1 MIHTGDIHLA
11 PDNADVVFAAL
22 KQMADDELSG
32 NKSPGV
38 VVVNGDV
45 WKHRGYVLHTRLVN
59 RFLDFIDS
67 EPHIFW
73 WFVVGNHD
81 QIELSG
87 THALEFLR
95 HCKNVRIFE
104 DVETAMWGNKKFLMV
119 PYRADRAAY
128 NGKFEP
134 ADFCFVHHGVVGAI
148 MNDGK
153 LASEVEGLPPS
164 WFASFKWTFASHWH
178 RHHIVKGTNIVYAGS
193 PWQVTSAEKG
203 QLKGWLVV
211 DPFAEGG
218 TWEFRMWEG
227 GPRFVEDGSGEK
239 LRPGDTFI
247 VDTAKLAPEAL
258 TQLQHQGVLIR
269 PSQGPQMMATLRL
282 GVPKEASQRECA
294 LAYAQI
300 VATQKGLSVDEVMK
314 TYDEIVGAV

>member
-22 KQMADDELSG
+22 KQMADDELAAG
-32 NKSPGV
+32 IESPAT

-59 RFLDFIDS
+59 HFLDFIDS
-67 EPHIFW
+67 EPHIEW

-95 HCKNVRIFE
+95 NCKNVQIFDE
-104 DVETAMWGNKKFLMV
+104 PATVNRSGKKFLML
-119 PYRADRAAY
+119 PYRADRNAY
-128 NGKFEP
+128 NGKFQP

-153 LASEVEGLPPS
+153 IASEVEGLPPT
-164 WFASFKWTFASHWH
+164 WFQSFKWTFASHWH
-178 RHHIVKGTNIVYAGS
+178 RHHIVKSTNIVYAGS

-203 QLKGWLVV
+203 QLKGWLIV
-211 DPFAEGG
+211 DPITS
-218 TWEFRMWEG
+218 TWKFRQWDG

-247 VDTAKLAPEAL
+247 VDTTKLAPDAL

-269 PSQGPQMMATLRL
+269 PAQGPAMQATLRL
-282 GVPKEASQRECA
+282 GVPKDASPRAHA
-294 LAYAQI
+294 LAYAQLL
-300 VATQKGLSVDEVMK
+300 ATQKGLNVDEVMK
-314 TYDEIVGAV
+314 VYDEIVGAV